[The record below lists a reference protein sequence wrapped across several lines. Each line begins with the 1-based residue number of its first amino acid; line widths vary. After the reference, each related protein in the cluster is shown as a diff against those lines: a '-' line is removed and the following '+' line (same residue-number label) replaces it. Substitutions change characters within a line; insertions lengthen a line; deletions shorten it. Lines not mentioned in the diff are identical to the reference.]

1 MNVMNSQLAGI
12 LLGLALGLAHGAG
25 APGKQAGDDL
35 FTGAVPRVRVE
46 IPEAGMKVLREY
58 QQVWRQARPERV
70 DVRATVREGERVYT
84 NVAVHLKGSW
94 TFQPIDGKPS
104 LTLIFD
110 KFEQGQKFH
119 GLTKIHLNNSVQDGT
134 GLHEQLARELFVDLG
149 VPAPRAT
156 PALVMLNGRELGL
169 SVLLEGANKSF
180 VKRNFGSA
188 KGNLYD
194 GGSGGDVTKALETDA
209 GEHPE
214 DRTDL
219 TNLVKAAREPELAR
233 RLARLGEVLDVERF
247 ITQAAV
253 ENFIVHW
260 DGYAIGCNNYR
271 VVHDVTRG
279 KMVFMP
285 HGLDQIF
292 GVSGSLQMDLT
303 PGFKGMV
310 AKALFTVPEARERY
324 LQRIAGLSTNELRA
338 EALHARVDRLAA
350 RLRAALPKGQ
360 VLAWEETV
368 AGLKSRISERAR
380 QVARLLKEP
389 KQPVAFPADGLM
401 KLTAWSYKSGTTQPA
416 RGSRGKPN
424 EEPWLRV
431 EGTGAGSSG
440 SWRSKLFLGAGHYE
454 FTGRARALAVPA
466 TPGTNGVM
474 LRISG
479 DTETKGITITEEWSV
494 LHYAFDVRGLEDVE
508 LVCEFRG
515 PKGAGEF
522 DSGSLRLVRKGPP
535 RPVTGMVP

>member
-1 MNVMNSQLAGI
+1 MNSRLVGI
-12 LLGLALGLAHGAG
+12 LLGLALSRAPGAG
-25 APGKQAGDDL
+25 AQGERAGDDL

-46 IPEAGMKVLREY
+46 IPEAGMEVLREY
-58 QQVWRQARPERV
+58 QQVWRQTRPERV
-70 DVRATVREGERVYT
+70 DVQATVREGELVYM

-110 KFEQGQKFH
+110 KFAKGQNFH
-119 GLTKIHLNNSVQDGT
+119 GLTKIHLNNSVQDET

-156 PALVMLNGRELGL
+156 PALVTLNGRELGL
-169 SVLLEGANKSF
+169 SVLLEGANKNF

-194 GGSGGDVTKALETDA
+194 GGSGGDVTKALEADA

-219 TNLVKAAREPELAR
+219 TNLVRAAREPEPAR

-253 ENFIVHW
+253 EDFIVHW

-271 VVHDVTRG
+271 VVNDVARG

-303 PGFKGMV
+303 PVFKGMV
-310 AKALFTVPEARERY
+310 AKALFAVPEARARY
-324 LQRIAGLSTNELRA
+324 LRRIAALSTNELRA
-338 EALHARVDRLAA
+338 EALHGRVDRLAA
-350 RLRAALPKGQ
+350 RLRAALPPGR
-360 VLAWEETV
+360 VAAWDETV
-368 AGLKSRISERAR
+368 AGLKARISERAR
-380 QVARLLKEP
+380 NVAQHLKDT
-389 KQPVAFPADGLM
+389 KQPVKFPEDSVM
-401 KLTAWSYKSGTTQPA
+401 KLTAWNFKAGTTQPA
-416 RGSRGKPN
+416 RGSRRN
-424 EEPWLRV
+424 QAEESLLRV
-431 EGTGAGSSG
+431 EGAGAGSSG
-440 SWRSKLFLGAGHYE
+440 SWRTNLFLGAGQYE

-479 DTETKGITITEEWSV
+479 DTETKGILIAEEWKALS
-494 LHYAFDVRGLEDVE
+494 YTFDVRGLEDVE

-522 DSGSLRLVRKGPP
+522 EAGSLRLVQKGPP
-535 RPVTGMVP
+535 RPVAAP